1 MYEIKVLSDE
11 EFAEYKK
18 KKRRKSFLQ
27 ELEQM
32 SKPTR
37 QSKSSSF
44 SIKDIKPEPKKEEKH
59 EEEFLPTPNNGI
71 QPINVADDWDE
82 FVADIGGLDP
92 NLSVT
97 DAITDGNI
105 IGFQLDTEVET
116 DDKYSHVFKKE
127 LAMLSEVLKDVKA
140 HGTRVNNQLKK
151 MATPAKGAGTRSV
164 GISKGYS
171 DLVDAYN
178 GINTTKLQI
187 IKEMAAL
194 RAKQVD
200 WRMKEKRE
208 EGPDTQNV
216 DSSADNF
223 YKSII
228 NGGTKNFVQT
238 GMQRYA
244 ALDNFEYDPIFDDQ
258 SSSVMMDKGEGD
270 PSELD
275 SLATG
280 VGFNITQPLQGTR
293 NYGNEDVIGDEF
305 GNIARE
311 KNPVDICVY
320 EYGNG
325 QYQFAALDQDGEV
338 VEGVELPSDSNPEIL
353 ESLHLRPG
361 SDYVYDKY
369 NRKYRVV
376 QMGGVDISDVDD
388 MEYPFDD

>member
-1 MYEIKVLSDE
+1 
-11 EFAEYKK
+11 
-18 KKRRKSFLQ
+18 
-27 ELEQM
+27 
-32 SKPTR
+32 
-37 QSKSSSF
+37 
-44 SIKDIKPEPKKEEKH
+44 
-59 EEEFLPTPNNGI
+59 
-71 QPINVADDWDE
+71 
-82 FVADIGGLDP
+82 
-92 NLSVT
+92 
-97 DAITDGNI
+97 
-105 IGFQLDTEVET
+105 
-116 DDKYSHVFKKE
+116 
-127 LAMLSEVLKDVKA
+127 MLSEVLKDVKA

-208 EGPDTQNV
+208 
-216 DSSADNF
+216 DNF